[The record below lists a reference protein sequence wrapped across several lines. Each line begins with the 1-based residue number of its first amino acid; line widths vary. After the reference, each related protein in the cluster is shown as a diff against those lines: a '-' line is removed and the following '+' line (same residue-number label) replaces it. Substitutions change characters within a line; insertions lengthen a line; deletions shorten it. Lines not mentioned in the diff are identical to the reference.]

1 MSEKVRRELAVRAAA
16 QGRSMQEYLLIALER
31 LVTRPTAETWLKQ
44 VQRRKRATGTRV
56 AAGEILTD
64 RDADRR

>member
-1 MSEKVRRELAVRAAA
+1 MLSDVSCVCMRYLGHPARAAA
-16 QGRSMQEYLLIALER
+16 QGVQR
-31 LVTRPTAETWLKQ
+31 LAARPTAETRLKQ

-56 AAGEILTD
+56 AAQETLTS